1 MPTSSLG
8 PEARLLRAFLVTLVL
23 LLVGTGCKS
32 ARSAGPV
39 LAPEPT
45 PPGRWSEAVLERGWI
60 TVSLGLPYDR
70 TPPYPVV
77 LQPILPDHELLARGI
92 GVVRWKTNWGAL
104 SAFKAADTDRETA
117 KAPSGK
123 PKTKAG
129 SGPSPGPEAATAEPE
144 TVGVWLLRAPRP
156 GIVGRAYFQLIT
168 NEAHNSIPKV
178 VDHLVQHPDVDPKR
192 IAITGSST
200 GGFTALQA
208 MAEDPRIAVGVVQVA
223 CGEYKV
229 FLKSSSLAL
238 DDQERWLEDG
248 RIVLDAAYDA
258 TLDAIDPVARADHF
272 PPRPLLLISG
282 AQDRAIPA
290 ECVARTATHFG
301 RAYEQA
307 GVPKRFEW
315 VEFEERGHN
324 MGPEAPPLI
333 LEFLERWLETDARL
347 LPGP

>member
-8 PEARLLRAFLVTLVL
+8 PKPRLTLALLATLVL
-23 LLVGTGCKS
+23 LLVGAGCKS
-32 ARSAGPV
+32 ARSSGPV
-39 LAPEPT
+39 LSPEPP

-77 LQPILPDHELLARGI
+77 LQPILPDHELLAHGI

-104 SAFKAADTDRETA
+104 RALKKAGTDGQAT
-117 KAPSGK
+117 KAPSANPTGS
-123 PKTKAG
+123 AG
-129 SGPSPGPEAATAEPE
+129 AEPGAAEPE
-144 TVGVWLLRAPRP
+144 AESVGVWLLRSPRP
-156 GIVGRAYFQLIT
+156 GIVGRGYFQLIT
-168 NEAHNSIPKV
+168 NEAHSSIPTV
-178 VDHLVQHPDVDPKR
+178 VDHLVRHPDVDPKR

-238 DDQERWLEDG
+238 DDQERWLDDG
-248 RIVLDAAYDA
+248 RIVLDADYEDE
-258 TLDAIDPVARADHF
+258 LDAIDPVARAEHF
-272 PPRPLLLISG
+272 PPRPLLLLSG

-290 ECVARTATHFG
+290 ACVERTAVRFG
-301 RAYEQA
+301 GVYDDA
-307 GVPKRFEW
+307 GFPDRFEW

-333 LEFLERWLETDARL
+333 LSFLERWLETDARL
-347 LPGP
+347 LPAP